1 MIEINFVPYSFI
13 NISVTV
19 VPPVFGICVN
29 ANIYFDDLRQDK
41 IKDNSTEFFQGIVFA
56 EKEFLDDKLY
66 KK

>member
-1 MIEINFVPYSFI
+1 
-13 NISVTV
+13 